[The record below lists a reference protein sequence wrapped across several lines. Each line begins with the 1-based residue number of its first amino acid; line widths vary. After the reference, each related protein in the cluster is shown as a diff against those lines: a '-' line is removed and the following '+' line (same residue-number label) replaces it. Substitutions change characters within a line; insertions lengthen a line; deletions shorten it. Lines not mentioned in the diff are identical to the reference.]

1 MSISRRAAVV
11 AAAIPILFLHVQYQ
25 PGVVLHLG
33 STSVHAY
40 LSDLAVLAVVVAGV
54 AAGFELGW
62 TPLRAG
68 RALWVAGVLFFAWV
82 LVEIAWGRHVS
93 STGYAWHE
101 HVVTAAKFGEY
112 ALLAPAVPLLLR
124 ERRDV
129 VVVAWSFASWNA
141 VAASVGLAQF
151 FGAALFL
158 SDGHGGVRQAAFI
171 GSSDWAA
178 LAAATLMIGMV
189 GLALPRLRIGR
200 ALTTTATAGGL
211 VGMIIAGALASVAG
225 LATAMVLLALVLV
238 ARRELRVG
246 RVAAVAA
253 AGLVVLAGTL
263 AIRSSD
269 LNAFRHFVDS
279 APASSQSSADRTPS
293 YAHRTLLVWL
303 GYEIWKDHPVLGVG
317 WEGTSEPA
325 VFEPY
330 LPAAHRRF
338 PNEVQLAFPS
348 PTRRYGVQN
357 AWVEAAA
364 DLGVV
369 GLALWA
375 SLFAT
380 AAWLAARRALRA
392 CSGTGL
398 YALACTGLLVWLW
411 AAQGFYAGIPLDA
424 LTWLVFGVAA
434 LGGDGAE
441 VERRGLPG
449 AVRRLQ

>member
-1 MSISRRAAVV
+1 MNVSRRAVVV
-11 AAAIPILFLHVQYQ
+11 AAAIPILFLHVRYQ
-25 PGVVLHLG
+25 PGIALHLG
-33 STSVHAY
+33 TTSVHAY
-40 LSDLAVLAVVVAGV
+40 LSDFAVLAVVAAAI
-54 AAGFELGW
+54 AAGHALGW
-62 TPLRAG
+62 APLREG
-68 RALWVAGVLFFAWV
+68 RMLWVAGAMFFAWV
-82 LVEIAWGRHVS
+82 VVEIAWGRHVS
-93 STGYAWHE
+93 SAGYAWHE
-101 HVVTAAKFGEY
+101 HAVTGAKFAEY

-124 ERRDV
+124 DGRDL
-129 VVVAWSFASWNA
+129 VVAAWSMTAWNA
-141 VAASVGLAQF
+141 VAAATGLAQF
-151 FGAALFL
+151 FGAAIFFA
-158 SDGHGGVRQAAFI
+158 DGRGGVRQAAFI

-178 LAAATLMIGMV
+178 LSAATLMIGLLGV
-189 GLALPRLRIGR
+189 ALPRLRLGR
-200 ALTTTATAGGL
+200 ALTATATAGGI

-225 LATAMVLLALVLV
+225 LATAIVLLVLV
-238 ARRELRVG
+238 LLVRREVPVG
-246 RVAAVAA
+246 RLAAVAA
-253 AGLVVLAGTL
+253 AGIVVLAGTL

-269 LNAFRHFVDS
+269 LNAFRRFVDS
-279 APASSQSSADRTPS
+279 APASSQSSAGRAPS

-303 GYEIWKDHPVLGVG
+303 GYEIWKDHRLLGVG
-317 WEGTSEPA
+317 WEGTTEPA

-338 PNEVQLAFPS
+338 PNEVPLAFPS

-375 SLFAT
+375 AVFAA
-380 AAWLAARRALRA
+380 AAWLAARRALRGSA
-392 CSGTGL
+392 TGL

-434 LGGDGAE
+434 LGTNGAQ
-441 VERRGLPG
+441 VEGRGLPG